1 MAREFHGIDE
11 AGYGP
16 LLGPLVVGRSD
27 FEVLGEGSEATARS
41 RAPTWI
47 GDSKRIL
54 AGSGGRERLERAV
67 LGCLASLGRPWTSL
81 GRLVRPLAPGGAFSE
96 LPWYEALD
104 GTLLPLWTSA
114 EKVDETAR
122 AIEGGDLFGS
132 SRRLTGL
139 TARVLPESSY
149 NDLVRATGNKHET
162 LIQEVMD
169 LIDEAWTPDV
179 EHVFAV
185 DRLGGRKRYGSKL
198 AFAFPFQPLE
208 VCEETARISRYRVQ
222 GKGSSAEIFFRVHG
236 EDHHPECALA
246 SMMAKYLR
254 EALMHGFNVYWS
266 SRAPGILPTAGYYE
280 DGRRF
285 LDDLTARGLLDD
297 ATRRALVRLR

>member
-27 FEVLGEGSEATARS
+27 FEVVGEESPAEP
-41 RAPTWI
+41 RAPASSWI

-54 AGSGGRERLERAV
+54 AGSGGREHLERAV
-67 LGCLASLGRPWTSL
+67 LGCLAHLGRPWTSL
-81 GRLVRPLAPGGAFSE
+81 GRLVRPLAPDGAWDS

-104 GTLLPLWTSA
+104 ATLLPLWTSV
-114 EKVDETAR
+114 ENVDATAR
-122 AIEGGDLFGS
+122 AIEAGELFGPA
-132 SRRLTGL
+132 RRLTGL

-149 NDLVRATGNKHET
+149 NVLVRATGNKHET
-162 LIQEVMD
+162 LIQEVME
-169 LIDEAWTPDV
+169 LIDAAWTPDV
-179 EHVFAV
+179 DHVFAV
-185 DRLGGRKRYGSKL
+185 DRLGGRKRYGAKL
-198 AFAFPFQPLE
+198 AFAFPFQPLH
-208 VCEETARISRYRVQ
+208 VCEETPRLSRYRVE

-254 EALMHGFNVYWS
+254 EALMHGFNVYWA
-266 SRAPGILPTAGYYE
+266 SRAPGLLPTAGYYE

-285 LDDLTARGLLDD
+285 LDDLLARGLLDD
-297 ATRRALVRLR
+297 ATRRALVRVR

>member
-1 MAREFHGIDE
+1 MGREFHGIDE

-16 LLGPLVVGRSD
+16 LLGPLVIGRSD
-27 FEVLGEGSEATARS
+27 FDVPDEGPGQNAASS
-41 RAPTWI
+41 RLSWVA
-47 GDSKRIL
+47 DSKRIL
-54 AGSGGRERLERAV
+54 AGTDGRERLERAV
-67 LGCLASLGRPWTSL
+67 LGCLAHLGAPWTSL
-81 GRLVRPLAPGGAFSE
+81 GRLVRPLAPEGAFSG

-104 GTLLPLWTSA
+104 TILLPLWTTA
-114 EKVDETAR
+114 ESIDATAR
-122 AIEGGDLFGS
+122 GIEAGELFGAG
-132 SRRLTGL
+132 RRLKGL

-149 NDLVRATGNKHET
+149 NVLVQSTGNKHET
-162 LIQEVMD
+162 LIQEVME
-169 LIDEAWTPDV
+169 LIDAAWTPGV
-179 EHVFAV
+179 EHVFAI
-185 DRLGGRKRYGSKL
+185 DRLGGRKRYGPKL

-208 VCEETARISRYRVQ
+208 ICEETARISRYRVE
-222 GKGSSAEIFFRVHG
+222 GKGSVAEIFFRVHG

-285 LDDLTARGLLDD
+285 LEDLAARGLLDD
-297 ATRRALVRLR
+297 DTRSSLVRIR